1 MSALKRGVQGENADD
16 MLGVLIIDVS
26 RRERPL
32 VVDKRSETSVSWES
46 RALDD
51 REDES
56 TSESSLSDSESLEL
70 SELSPNK
77 ARIREITWGPLLESE
92 LLLWLE
98 SLSES

>member
-16 MLGVLIIDVS
+16 MLGLLTTDVS

-32 VVDKRSETSVSWES
+32 DADHRSESSVSWVS
-46 RALDD
+46 RALAARKDD
-51 REDES
+51 S
-56 TSESSLSDSESLEL
+56 ASESSLSDYESLEL
-70 SELSPNK
+70 SELSPHK
-77 ARIREITWGPLLESE
+77 ARSRVLKGLPLLESE

>member
-1 MSALKRGVQGENADD
+1 M
-16 MLGVLIIDVS
+16 
-26 RRERPL
+26 
-32 VVDKRSETSVSWES
+32 
-46 RALDD
+46 LDD

-56 TSESSLSDSESLEL
+56 ASDSSLSDSESLEL
-70 SELSPNK
+70 SELSANK